1 MSLPPVIDREAIKSL
16 AELNPDDNGEFLKEI
31 IGIFLEDTP
40 QRLADLD
47 DCLAKG
53 DTTGFVRAAH
63 SIKGSS
69 ANMGAMVLR
78 QSAEE
83 LEHKAKNGGL
93 AGTEALIARVRSD
106 YADAAAEISKLI
118 PA

>member
-1 MSLPPVIDREAIKSL
+1 MSQPPVIDHEAIKAL
-16 AELNPDDNGEFLKEI
+16 ADLNPDDNGEFLKEI
-31 IGIFLEDTP
+31 IAIFLEDTP
-40 QRLADLD
+40 QRLAELE
-47 DCLAKG
+47 DCVSKG
-53 DTTGFVRAAH
+53 DVTRYIRAAH

-78 QSAEE
+78 QTAEE
-83 LEHKAKNGGL
+83 LEHKAKNNGL
-93 AGTEALIARVRSD
+93 AGTEELFRRLQAD